1 MMWFIKRKLY
11 LCVSC
16 SFLELWPGPEM
27 WDCWCSWRCRGS
39 TIRYSEPGSARRFIL
54 KNLASL
60 QNITRRILSIDVFDQ
75 NRTMP
80 MPNPKQIRA
89 KYVAASN
96 LNRGTNKVKIWAL
109 PWSPHLCCVSPWCD
123 VQLKLTKYGGSMFSI
138 YNYIHSILHLA

>member
-1 MMWFIKRKLY
+1 
-11 LCVSC
+11 
-16 SFLELWPGPEM
+16 M
-27 WDCWCSWRCRGS
+27 WDCWCSWRGRGS

-80 MPNPKQIRA
+80 MPNQKQIRA

-96 LNRGTNKVKIWAL
+96 LNTIEAQTKSRFEPSHDLRTSA
-109 PWSPHLCCVSPWCD
+109 VSLRD
-123 VQLKLTKYGGSMFSI
+123 VM
-138 YNYIHSILHLA
+138 YN